1 MMETTEQIIK
11 APISIPEAI
20 QKTKAYIL
28 SGEVDPLE
36 MWADM
41 SRYEKIFKAVKD
53 DPQVKDYA
61 LRELSK
67 YGSGHQLHDCKL
79 EESETGVKYDYSV
92 CGDSTLTELYEAR
105 AELDQQIKERETML
119 RGIPVGQT
127 IADTETGEEL
137 RRPIKTS
144 KTTIKVTFNK
154 VVK

>member
-1 MMETTEQIIK
+1 METTEEIIK

-20 QKTKAYIL
+20 QKAKAYIL

-36 MWADM
+36 MWANM
-41 SRYEKIFKAVKD
+41 SRYEKMFKAVKD

-79 EESETGVKYDYSV
+79 EESEAGVKYDYSV
-92 CGDSTLTELYEAR
+92 CGDSTLTELYETR

-127 IADTETGEEL
+127 VADTETGEEL
-137 RRPIKTS
+137 RRPVRSS

-154 VVK
+154 TAR

>member
-1 MMETTEQIIK
+1 METTEQIIK

-41 SRYEKIFKAVKD
+41 SRYEKIFKAGKD

-79 EESETGVKYDYSV
+79 EESEAGVKYDYSV
-92 CGDSTLTELYEAR
+92 CGNSTLTELYEAR

-119 RGIPVGQT
+119 RNLAGGMFDPI
-127 IADTETGEEL
+127 TGEEL